1 MQNIVIDKPYRFIAP
16 QTGTFWP
23 RLLRCAGGHYLD
35 KNYGLEQFEFRG
47 LDRLQASI
55 RAGHGI
61 MLAANHCR
69 PCDPMVLGH
78 MANRIRC
85 YPHIM
90 ASWHLFMQGG
100 MTSWLLPR
108 MGVFSLYREGLDRE
122 SLKCAVDL
130 LAQARRPL
138 MIFPEG
144 FVSRTNDRLNTL
156 MEGTAFIARGAA
168 KKRAELSPPG
178 KVVVHP
184 VAVRYF
190 FLGDL
195 DRALADVLGDIE
207 HRLSWQPQT
216 HLPAVVRIAKVGS
229 ALLTLKEIEYLGQP
243 NCGALADRLAAL
255 IDRLLGPLEQEWL
268 KGKREGDAPS
278 RVKSL
283 RAAILPQMVNGEIDE
298 AERARRW
305 RQLGDLYLAQQ
316 LFLYPPEYFDS
327 PPTREQLL
335 ETVERFEEDLTDV
348 ARIHRP
354 FQVVVE
360 VGEAIDVGTTRQRGE
375 SDPLMAQLNDAL
387 KDMLAKSKALRRA
400 AEAKP
405 RAASESAAR

>member
-1 MQNIVIDKPYRFIAP
+1 
-16 QTGTFWP
+16 
-23 RLLRCAGGHYLD
+23 
-35 KNYGLEQFEFRG
+35 
-47 LDRLQASI
+47 
-55 RAGHGI
+55 
-61 MLAANHCR
+61 
-69 PCDPMVLGH
+69 
-78 MANRIRC
+78 
-85 YPHIM
+85 
-90 ASWHLFMQGG
+90 
-100 MTSWLLPR
+100 
-108 MGVFSLYREGLDRE
+108 MGVFSVYREGLDRE
-122 SLKCAVDL
+122 SLKCSVDL

-144 FVSRTNDRLNTL
+144 FVSRTNDRLNNL

-168 KKRAELSPPG
+168 KKRAEQSPPG
-178 KVVVHP
+178 KVVIHP
-184 VAVRYF
+184 VAIRYF

-216 HLPAVVRIAKVGS
+216 HLSAVARIAKVGS

-243 NCGALADRLAAL
+243 QCGALADRLSAL
-255 IDRLLGPLEQEWL
+255 IDRLLGPLEEEWL
-268 KGKREGDAPS
+268 NGKRGSDVPS

-283 RAAILPQMVNGEIDE
+283 RSAILPQMVNGELAE

-305 RQLGDLYLAQQ
+305 RQLADLYLAQQ

-354 FQVVVE
+354 FHVVVE
-360 VGEAIDVGTTRQRGE
+360 VGEAIEVGTTRQRGE
-375 SDPLMAQLNDAL
+375 SDPLIARLIEAL
-387 KDMLAKSKALRRA
+387 REMLAKSKGLPGASPA
-400 AEAKP
+400 MPKPEPAK
-405 RAASESAAR
+405 R